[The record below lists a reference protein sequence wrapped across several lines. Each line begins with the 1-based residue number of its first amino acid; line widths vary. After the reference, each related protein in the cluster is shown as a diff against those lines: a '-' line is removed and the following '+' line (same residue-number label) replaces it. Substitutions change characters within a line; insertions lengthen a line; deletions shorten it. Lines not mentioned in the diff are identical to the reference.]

1 MMKFWWEGEPEK
13 DAEITAN
20 FMGDHEAFMRGDY
33 SGWIDDRDGAL
44 AAIILL
50 DQWSRNM
57 FRKDPRA
64 FASDD
69 KALEITLKILSNDS
83 LYQSYKLHEKC
94 WLLMPLEH
102 SEDKVLNMRIITE
115 LEKVDARMEV
125 EQPEHYENGGKKHLE
140 TLIGYAKD
148 HNDTVMRFGRY
159 PHRNTALKRES
170 TPEEVEYLKFA
181 ETYGQ

>member
-1 MMKFWWEGEPEK
+1 MMGFWWKGTPEK
-13 DAEITAN
+13 DAEITAK

-33 SGWIDDRDGAL
+33 SGWIHDKDGAL

-64 FASDD
+64 FASDA
-69 KALEITLKILSNDS
+69 KALEITLKILSNET

-102 SEDKVLNMRIITE
+102 CEDKVINTRMITE
-115 LEKVDARMEV
+115 MEKMDARMKV
-125 EQPEHYENGGKKHLE
+125 EKPELYENGGKKHIELL
-140 TLIGYAKD
+140 TGFAKD
-148 HNDTVMRFGRY
+148 HNETVMKFGRY
-159 PHRNTALKRES
+159 PHRNAVLNRES
-170 TPEEVEYLKFA
+170 TPEEVEYLKDA